1 MPGSPAA
8 LTSITLFAVARFPL
22 LSVLVPPPV
31 TQISPLITVFTLGDW
46 QTNCHVVT
54 SGNPGSKN
62 CWIVDCGF
70 DPDEML
76 DFIATDNL
84 KPQAILLT
92 HAHLDHIGGVDR
104 ILARFGKMP
113 THIHEGEAGYCSD
126 PMLNLSA
133 MIGMDTT
140 CAEPDGLLKHGDT
153 LTLDGTTWRVLHTP
167 GHSPGGA
174 CFVHDESRQAVVGDT
189 LFAGSIGRFDFPTS
203 NRDLLKKSLNL
214 LMTLPDDMTIY
225 PGHGPTTTI
234 GAERRSNPYINGG
247 F

>member
-1 MPGSPAA
+1 V
-8 LTSITLFAVARFPL
+8 TSI
-22 LSVLVPPPV
+22 SPV
-31 TQISPLITVFTLGDW
+31 ITIFTLGDW

-54 SGNPGSKN
+54 SGDPGSKN

-76 DFIATDNL
+76 DFVAEKSL

-92 HAHLDHIGGVDR
+92 HAHLDHIGGVDQV
-104 ILARFGKMP
+104 LSRFGKLPMY
-113 THIHEGEAGYCSD
+113 IHQAEAGFCSD

-133 MIGMDTT
+133 MIGMGTT
-140 CAEPDGLLKHGDT
+140 CAEPDHLLKHGDT
-153 LTLDGTTWRVLHTP
+153 LMLDGSIWRVLHTP

-174 CFVHDESRQAVVGDT
+174 CFVHDESKQAIVGDT

-203 NRDLLKKSLNL
+203 DAELLRKSLDL

-234 GAERRSNPYINGG
+234 GMERRSNPYINGG